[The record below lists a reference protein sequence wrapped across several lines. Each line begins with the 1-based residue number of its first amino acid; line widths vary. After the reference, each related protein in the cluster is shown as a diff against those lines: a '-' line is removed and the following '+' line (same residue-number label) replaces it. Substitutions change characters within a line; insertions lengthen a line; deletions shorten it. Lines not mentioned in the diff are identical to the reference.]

1 MKKKIRTTSFWL
13 ELSGAVGIMLETISS
28 VLKLELYSKEVE
40 AIILAICS
48 VFVVLG
54 VITKKDVNDEKESSS
69 EELLEEINKDNR
81 EEK

>member
-69 EELLEEINKDNR
+69 EELLEEINKDNK